1 MKPYNLLF
9 ILTISFSAI
18 SMAND
23 GLSTAT
29 ASFESSAKEQTFDG
43 VIEAVNKATMSS
55 QVSGRITAIMFDV
68 DDIVNKG
75 DVIVRVRNT
84 EYKARLKNAKATRK
98 EAKANLKEAQLEL
111 KRITGLYNDNM
122 VSASVFDKAKA
133 QLKSNEA
140 RVAASEA
147 RVTESNEQFTNTTI
161 RAPYSGIVV
170 KRHIEVGETI
180 QPGQAVMSG
189 FSLDKLRVSV
199 DIPQS
204 YINAIRLY
212 KTARIIPLSS
222 ENNTAS
228 VENFVSVKDLTIF
241 PFADPNSHTFH
252 VRVNLNSGVNTL
264 YPGMLVKVAFKTD
277 ETKRLLIPAS
287 SVVHRSEVI
296 AIYVIDKN
304 KKIKLRQIRLGHTFG
319 NKIEVLAGLSVGE
332 TVAVNPVKAGVMLKQ
347 QTNMPM
353 ESAHE

>member
-1 MKPYNLLF
+1 MRQYNLLF
-9 ILTISFSAI
+9 LLMFIFSSS

-23 GLSTAT
+23 ALRTAT
-29 ASFESSAKEQTFDG
+29 AVFESSAKEQTLDG

-55 QVSGRITAIMFDV
+55 QVSGRITEILVDV

-98 EAKANLKEAQLEL
+98 EARANLKEAQLEL
-111 KRITGLYNDNM
+111 KRITGLYKDNM

-140 RVAASEA
+140 RVSASEA
-147 RVTESNEQFTNTTI
+147 RVTETNEQFTNTTI

-170 KRHIEVGETI
+170 NRHIEVGETI
-180 QPGQAVMSG
+180 QPGQAVMTG

-199 DIPQS
+199 DVPQS
-204 YINAIRLY
+204 YINAVRSH
-212 KTARIIPLSS
+212 KTARIILLNS
-222 ENNTAS
+222 EENSQEETAT
-228 VENFVSVKDLTIF
+228 VKNMTIF

-252 VRVNLNSGVNTL
+252 VRVNLNNGVKSL
-264 YPGMLVKVAFKTD
+264 YPGMLVKVAFKID
-277 ETKRLLIPAS
+277 ETERLLIPLS

-296 AIYVIDKN
+296 AIYVLDEN
-304 KKIKLRQIRLGHTFG
+304 NKIKLRQIRLGHTFG
-319 NKIEVLAGLSVGE
+319 NNVEVLAGLNEGE
-332 TVAVNPVKAGVMLKQ
+332 KVALNPVKAGVMLKQ
-347 QTNMPM
+347 SNKSSA
-353 ESAHE
+353 ESK